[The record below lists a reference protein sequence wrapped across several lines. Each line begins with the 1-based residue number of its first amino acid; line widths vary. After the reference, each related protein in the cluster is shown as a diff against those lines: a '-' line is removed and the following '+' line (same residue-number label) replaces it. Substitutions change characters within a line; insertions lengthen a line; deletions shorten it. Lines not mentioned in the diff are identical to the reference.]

1 MLKSKKRIITIAVV
15 ALIILLGAILF
26 FRPMHKMDK
35 APQGGEVPEEVI
47 PEVTLDTDIS
57 IGDIIGVDEERIG
70 DTKDIINILLIGQ
83 DTRTEKDG
91 MSDSMILCTIN
102 KEKKTLVMTSFMRDM
117 YVHLQRNDG
126 TYTQN
131 RINVAYFWGGMPRL
145 NQTLED
151 NFGVVVDHNIEVDFA
166 AFKDIVDILGGV
178 EIELTALEAL
188 KVREGAGNGSKAHEG
203 VNLLNGAEAL
213 AYARIRKIDSDFH
226 RTERQRTVMM
236 KVFEKCKSM
245 SFSEAWDLV
254 KVVLPMVTTDM
265 SPADITMYAANI
277 LPILSELTVTTQ
289 RIPADGTWN
298 GGNVGTAEEP
308 MYVLITDLEAN
319 RQILK
324 DTLG

>member
-1 MLKSKKRIITIAVV
+1 MLKSKKRIITIAVA

-35 APQGGEVPEEVI
+35 APQGGDVPEEGI

-57 IGDIIGVDEERIG
+57 IGDIIGIDEERIG

-102 KEKKTLVMTSFMRDM
+102 KEKKTLVMTSVMRDL
-117 YVHLQRNDG
+117 YVNIRRDDG
-126 TYTQN
+126 TYTHN
-131 RINVAYFWGGMPRL
+131 RINVTYFWGGMERL
-145 NQTLED
+145 NEALED
-151 NFGVVVDHNIEVDFA
+151 NFGVVVDYNIEVDFS
-166 AFKDIVDILGGV
+166 AFQDIVDIIGGV
-178 EIELTALEAL
+178 DIELTALEAL
-188 KVREGAGNGSKAHEG
+188 KVREAVGNDCTAHEG
-203 VNLLNGAEAL
+203 VNHLNGAEAL

-245 SFSEAWDLV
+245 SFSDAWDLV
-254 KVVLPMVTTDM
+254 KTVVPMVTTDM
-265 SPADITMYAANI
+265 SPMDIAVHAADI
-277 LPILSELTVTTQ
+277 LPLMSELTVSSQ
-289 RIPADGTWN
+289 RIPADGTWS
-298 GGNVGTAEEP
+298 GGNVGTESEP
-308 MYVLITDLEAN
+308 MYVIIPDLEAN